1 MPTATR
7 SPGRPEDPTL
17 KAKREGEIVAA
28 AAELF
33 ARRGYAD
40 TQMQTIADH
49 LGVGNGT
56 VYRYFRTKEAL
67 FLAAVERGLAEL
79 TAEMDAIM
87 AAGGEPLAQMHSAVR
102 TYLRFFHRRP
112 EMAELFIQE
121 RAAFRHH
128 HRPLYFVTKAE
139 DDCKHA
145 EFFTRLQAA
154 GIVRNLPPER
164 FFNVVADLLY
174 GIVLTNLLSGRA
186 VDPDAQADDVLDV
199 ILNGVLTDPA
209 RKRLT
214 RKSTKG
220 KR

>member
-1 MPTATR
+1 MSALPR
-7 SPGRPEDPTL
+7 SPGRPEDPAL

-28 AAELF
+28 AATLF

-79 TAEMDAIM
+79 TAEMDAVM
-87 AAGGEPLAQMHSAVR
+87 TAAGDPLAQMRQAIR

-121 RAAFRHH
+121 RAAFRNH
-128 HRPLYFVTKAE
+128 HRPLYFVSKDA
-139 DDCKHA
+139 DDTMHA
-145 EFFTRLQAA
+145 EFFARLRGA
-154 GIVRNLPPER
+154 GVVRDLPPER
-164 FFNVVADLLY
+164 FFNVIADLLY
-174 GIVLTNLLSGRA
+174 GIVLTNLLTGRPA
-186 VDPDAQADDVLDV
+186 DPDAQADDVFDV
-199 ILNGVLTDPA
+199 ILHGVLAAPA
-209 RKRLT
+209 KPT
-214 RKSTKG
+214 AHKPKG

>member
-1 MPTATR
+1 MPDVVR
-7 SPGRPEDPTL
+7 SPGRPEDPAL
-17 KAKREGEIVAA
+17 KARREEEILTAA
-28 AAELF
+28 AKLF
-33 ARRGYAD
+33 AQRGYAD

-67 FLAAVERGLAEL
+67 FLATVERGLAEL
-79 TAEMDAIM
+79 TDEMDSIM
-87 AAGGEPLAQMHSAVR
+87 GADGEPFDQMREAVR

-128 HRPLYFVTKAE
+128 HRPLYFVSKAE

-145 EFFTRLQAA
+145 EFFGRLQAA
-154 GIVRNLPPER
+154 GLVRDMPMER
-164 FFNVVADLLY
+164 FFNVIADLLY
-174 GIVLTNLLSGRA
+174 GIVLTNLLTGRA

-199 ILNGVLTDPA
+199 FLTGVLSESA
-209 RKRLT
+209 RKKLN
-214 RKSTKG
+214 RKRG
-220 KR
+220 L

>member
-1 MPTATR
+1 MPDVVR
-7 SPGRPEDPTL
+7 PPGRPEDPAL
-17 KAKREGEIVAA
+17 KVRREGEILAA
-28 AAELF
+28 AARLF

-67 FLAAVERGLAEL
+67 FLATVERGLAEL

-87 AAGGEPLAQMHSAVR
+87 GATGEPMNQMRQAVR
-102 TYLRFFHRRP
+102 AYLRFFHRRP

-128 HRPLYFVTKAE
+128 HRPLYFVSKDD

-145 EFFTRLQAA
+145 EFFERLRAA
-154 GIVRNLPPER
+154 GLVREMPQER
-164 FFNVVADLLY
+164 FFNVIADLLY
-174 GIVLTNLLSGRA
+174 GIVLTNLLTGRA

-199 ILNGVLTDPA
+199 ILHGVLSDAA
-209 RKRLT
+209 RKKLT
-214 RKSTKG
+214 RKRGT
-220 KR
+220 

>member
-1 MPTATR
+1 MPDVVR
-7 SPGRPEDPTL
+7 SPGRPEDPAL
-17 KAKREGEIVAA
+17 KVRREGEILAA
-28 AAELF
+28 AATLF

-67 FLAAVERGLAEL
+67 FLATVERGLAEL
-79 TAEMDAIM
+79 TAEMDAIL
-87 AAGGEPLAQMHSAVR
+87 AAAGEPLDQLRDAVR
-102 TYLRFFHRRP
+102 AYLRFFHRRP

-128 HRPLYFVTKAE
+128 HRPLYFVSKAE

-145 EFFTRLQAA
+145 EFFARLQAA
-154 GIVRNLPPER
+154 GLVRDMPQER

-174 GIVLTNLLSGRA
+174 GIVLTNLLTART
-186 VDPDAQADDVLDV
+186 VDPDAQAGDVLDV
-199 ILNGVLTDPA
+199 ILHGVLSDPA
-209 RKRLT
+209 RKKLT
-214 RKSTKG
+214 RKRGT
-220 KR
+220 

>member
-1 MPTATR
+1 MPDTVR
-7 SPGRPEDPTL
+7 SPGRPEDPAL
-17 KAKREGEIVAA
+17 KARREGEILSAA
-28 AAELF
+28 AKLF
-33 ARRGYAD
+33 AVRGYAD

-67 FLAAVERGLAEL
+67 FLATVERGLAEL
-79 TAEMDAIM
+79 TAEMDAVM
-87 AAGGEPLAQMHSAVR
+87 SADGEPLVQMREAVR

-128 HRPLYFVTKAE
+128 HRPLYFVSKAE

-145 EFFTRLQAA
+145 EFFARLQAA
-154 GIVRNLPPER
+154 GLVRDMPQER
-164 FFNVVADLLY
+164 FFNVIADLLY

-199 ILNGVLTDPA
+199 FLTGVLSDPA
-209 RKRLT
+209 RKKFN
-214 RKSTKG
+214 RKRG
-220 KR
+220 L

>member
-1 MPTATR
+1 MPPPPPR
-7 SPGRPEDPTL
+7 PPGRPEDPTL

-56 VYRYFRTKEAL
+56 VYRYFRTKESL

-79 TAEMDAIM
+79 TAEMDPVMTAD
-87 AAGGEPLAQMHSAVR
+87 GDPLAQMREAIR

-121 RAAFRHH
+121 RAAFRDR
-128 HRPLYFVTKAE
+128 HRPLYFVSKDA
-139 DDCKHA
+139 DDPLHA
-145 EFFTRLQAA
+145 EFFSRLRSA
-154 GIVRNLPPER
+154 GVIRDLPAER
-164 FFNVVADLLY
+164 FFNVIADLLY
-174 GIVLTNLLSGRA
+174 GIVLTNLLTGRPA
-186 VDPDAQADDVLDV
+186 DPDAQAADVLDV
-199 ILNGVLTDPA
+199 ILHGVIAPA
-209 RKRLT
+209 HKKTPAKRRT
-214 RKSTKG
+214 
-220 KR
+220 